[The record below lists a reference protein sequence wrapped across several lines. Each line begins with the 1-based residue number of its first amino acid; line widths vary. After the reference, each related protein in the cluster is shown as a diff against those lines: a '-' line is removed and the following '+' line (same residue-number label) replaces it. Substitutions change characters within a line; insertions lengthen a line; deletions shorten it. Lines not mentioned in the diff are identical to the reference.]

1 MRGQSGR
8 TTKTAILDVKIKQE
22 LDVHQLSLSHHIKL
36 EATNPDA
43 HSCPPCGVHSV
54 TLSEYSKHVNT
65 EEHRK
70 KRDRMRAIIDTMD
83 AGDDRRVHFNTMSD
97 RNQPAGLT
105 PNYLQPSSSFVRN
118 GHNRRTYPAPGA
130 NNGVRPRYNRN
141 MAHQP
146 SFNEHRS
153 YQQNLGSQHSNDGAE
168 FCNHAWDTT
177 THPNFPRRCSP
188 SLFEGSSPHSGDFY
202 TSSGVANGAS
212 HGESRQHYPSD
223 SRKSDG
229 RTNENQ
235 RTSAESNTEQP
246 SSSGDHP
253 PALKRGILAR
263 LSLRIKDK
271 ASDFVF
277 FIYSGPKSSASEKS
291 EKSGKSGKKAK
302 KKKSLSRSPPT
313 PSSAKTDSPAAGTS
327 ESPRHRRAAPLAV
340 SMKDKTKKWELV
352 AVKGKA
358 SYLKNRS
365 QRMLKDRM
373 SKYRLVD
380 SKGVIVEDMRDEP
393 TTSRGRRI
401 PSGNNNES
409 NLPHLTSHIW
419 GTGPEALPRSQQ
431 RDSLRDHPTA
441 SFVPS
446 APAPAI
452 PYTPSP
458 LISPDD
464 SSSGYAIMR
473 DLPMSTP
480 KDYNSAVR
488 AYENYQGV
496 SVHGV
501 VNHIGDARIPDGPF
515 ASATNT
521 ATASEAGSFSCFSG
535 SSSLA
540 MDSRSLASRMN
551 LTANVNVSR
560 CSEVLVVKEEPGES
574 PPPDALPSPPQ
585 FDQTVLGQN
594 SATEGRIAG
603 DKERDEFWA
612 LGIAEHKKGH
622 QILEARAKIERLQ
635 KELFETTSYL
645 QKMEVEMNEI
655 LRRKSELLGLP
666 GPSIT

>member
-1 MRGQSGR
+1 MPVWCQLCD
-8 TTKTAILDVKIKQE
+8 IDFEQQLE

-43 HSCPPCGVHSV
+43 HSCPPCGIHCV

-83 AGDDRRVHFNTMSD
+83 AGENRRVHFNAAAD
-97 RNQPAGLT
+97 RSQPPGLT

-118 GHNRRTYPAPGA
+118 GHNRRTYPARSASSGTQS
-130 NNGVRPRYNRN
+130 RHSRN
-141 MAHQP
+141 IAHQP
-146 SFNEHRS
+146 SFNDHRS
-153 YQQNLGSQHSNDGAE
+153 YQQDLGPQHSTEGAE
-168 FCNHAWDTT
+168 FYNHAWNNN

-188 SLFEGSSPHSGDFY
+188 SLFEGSSSHSGDRY
-202 TSSGVANGAS
+202 TNKGAANGGS
-212 HGESRQHYPSD
+212 HGESRQHYSSD
-223 SRKSDG
+223 LRRPDG
-229 RTNENQ
+229 RTSENQ
-235 RTSAESNTEQP
+235 RTSPESNTEQP
-246 SSSGDHP
+246 MNSEDHP
-253 PALKRGILAR
+253 PAMKRGILAR

-271 ASDFVF
+271 GS
-277 FIYSGPKSSASEKS
+277 KSSSGEKS
-291 EKSGKSGKKAK
+291 EKSGKSGKKSK

-313 PSSAKTDSPAAGTS
+313 PASAKTDSAAAGTS

-380 SKGVIVEDMRDEP
+380 SKGVVVEDMRDEP
-393 TTSRGRRI
+393 TTSRGRRD
-401 PSGNNNES
+401 NNGS

-431 RDSLRDHPTA
+431 RDSHRDFPTS

-446 APAPAI
+446 APAPSI

-458 LISPDD
+458 LVSPDD

-496 SVHGV
+496 SMHGV
-501 VNHIGDARIPDGPF
+501 VNQIADARVPDGPF
-515 ASATNT
+515 GSTANT
-521 ATASEAGSFSCFSG
+521 ATASEADSFSCFSG

-551 LTANVNVSR
+551 LTAVPNVSR
-560 CSEVLVVKEEPGES
+560 CSEVVLVKEEPGES

-594 SATEGRIAG
+594 SANEGRIAG
-603 DKERDEFWA
+603 DKERDEFWS

-622 QILEARAKIERLQ
+622 QILEARAKIESLQ

-645 QKMEVEMNEI
+645 QKLEVEMNEI